1 MGWAT
6 HEMLLAA
13 IEQEQI
19 ETHQQWYLLLLLN
32 KYVS

>member
-13 IEQEQI
+13 IEQEHI
-19 ETHQQWYLLLLLN
+19 ETHQQWDMLLLLN
-32 KYVS
+32 EYVS